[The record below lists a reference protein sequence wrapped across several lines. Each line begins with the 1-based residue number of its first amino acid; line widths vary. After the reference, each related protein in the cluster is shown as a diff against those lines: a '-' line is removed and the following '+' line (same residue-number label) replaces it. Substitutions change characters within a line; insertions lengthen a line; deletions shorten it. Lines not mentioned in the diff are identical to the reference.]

1 MITVSIRLDDELKAE
16 LDEMCEEMGLN
27 LTTFFTLYAKKAVRD
42 RKIPFEITAPKD
54 PFYSET
60 NLKRLLES
68 VGQLRDGKVVVKSM
82 EELEVMTDG

>member
-1 MITVSIRLDDELKAE
+1 MITISIRLDDDLKAE

-54 PFYSET
+54 SFYSET
-60 NLKRLLES
+60 NMKRLQSSLE
-68 VGQLRDGKVVVKSM
+68 QLRDGKVVVKSM
-82 EELEVMTDG
+82 EELEAMTDG